1 MSVRQSGEWMGLDGF
16 VWFFGVVED
25 RMDPLKVGRVRVRC
39 YGWHTDDKGKVPT
52 SSLPW
57 SQVMLPINSASLSS
71 IGVSATGLIEGST
84 VIGFFLD
91 GKNAQL
97 PMILGS
103 IAGIPHD
110 LINRDK
116 NAGFNDPFGIYPLD
130 DEIGNPDTPR
140 LAYDRF
146 TEDYVTTAKTATRV
160 TDIPTA
166 SIYQLDTVAHPKD
179 YTAVTWSEPEYRA
192 GAASVYPFNHVH
204 QTESGHAF
212 EIDDTIDELG
222 GGGRIHEWH
231 RTGTYRE
238 IQSSGDRVTKVI
250 GNSYEIIVNNNN
262 VLIKGD
268 CNITVNGNA
277 RLFVGGDLIEEVA
290 GDHHQTIHGSRYT
303 KIDGSDH
310 TEIASS
316 RVANISQ
323 DDTLKVDGDS
333 LTNVGQNYTLSVS
346 VNLTQSAGND
356 SSFSTMGNAVTM
368 TIGTYKNV
376 GVDTMNFTALSNL
389 KMATGTTF
397 DMSAGG
403 YAKYQY
409 NGEYA
414 IRYEGDKHEHIG
426 ADTYSRHDG
435 GVDYSKPG
443 DPVRTSGTSS
453 DDVPVAGEA

>member
-1 MSVRQSGEWMGLDGF
+1 MVAKLDEWMGRDGF
-16 VWFFGVVED
+16 TWFFGIVED
-25 RMDPLKVGRVRVRC
+25 RMDPLNLGRVRVRC
-39 YGWHTDDKGKVPT
+39 LGWHTNDKGKVPT

-57 SQVMLPINSASLSS
+57 AQLMLPVNSASLSS
-71 IGVSATGLIEGST
+71 IGVSGTGLIEGST
-84 VIGFFLD
+84 VVGFFLD
-91 GKNAQL
+91 GSLAQH

-130 DEIGNPDTPR
+130 AEIGNPDTPR

-146 TEDYVTTAKTATRV
+146 TEDKVTTAKTATRV

-212 EIDDTIDELG
+212 EIDDTIDNLG

-238 IQSSGDRVTKVI
+238 IQSSGDRVTKVV

-277 RLFVGGDLIEEVA
+277 RLFVAGDLIEEVA

-323 DDTLKVDGDS
+323 DDTLKVDGDR
-333 LTNVGQNYTLSVS
+333 LTTIGHHETLSVKH
-346 VNLTQSAGND
+346 NITTSAGKNT
-356 SSFSTMGNAVTM
+356 SHSTLGDAVIM
-368 TIGTYKNV
+368 TVGTHRNTSRGDMSLV
-376 GVDTMNFTALSNL
+376 SLSDMKL
-389 KMATGTTF
+389 AISGRF
-397 DMSAGG
+397 DMSTTGEAR
-403 YAKYQY
+403 YQY

-435 GVDYSKPG
+435 GVDYSGSADPG
-443 DPVRTSGTSS
+443 RTSNTS
-453 DDVPVAGEA
+453 DEDVPVAGEA